1 MDTCRKGHAADSEGS
16 VLDGK
21 EWESPKLRQN
31 TATSRRLHSAT
42 DVHLGPGAYGSPYVL
57 LQMIVDPG
65 LSCRIVYTFYSW
77 SRRILQARP
86 TRTRQSKGT
95 DPLDGIERRDGSFSL
110 LCICLNASE
119 ISPSRL
125 QVLSSFNRD
134 MVTQDRAV
142 TDPTVRWGSFC
153 GGSYKTFLG
162 SPRSSC
168 WTLCVRMC
176 ACVQVV
182 KNTTAGARSW
192 AVMHLQLIA
201 CQLGLM
207 RCSHALQECVLR

>member
-1 MDTCRKGHAADSEGS
+1 MDTCSEEYSHAADSEGS
-16 VLDGK
+16 VSHGK

-42 DVHLGPGAYGSPYVL
+42 DAHLGPGAYGSPYL
-57 LQMIVDPG
+57 LLPLIVDLC
-65 LSCRIVYTFYSW
+65 LSYRIVYTFYSW
-77 SRRILQARP
+77 SRRILQVRP
-86 TRTRQSKGT
+86 TRTRQFEGIE
-95 DPLDGIERRDGSFSL
+95 PLDGIERRDGSFPL
-110 LCICLNASE
+110 LYICLSARE
-119 ISPSRL
+119 MSPSRL
-125 QVLSSFNRD
+125 LVWSNFDRD
-134 MVTQDRAV
+134 MVTQDRAM

-192 AVMHLQLIA
+192 AVMNLQLIA
-201 CQLGLM
+201 RQL
-207 RCSHALQECVLR
+207 